1 MTVSESR
8 ADADNGKHV
17 VGLGVVSSE
26 DKVMCWMKP
35 QQIFIMKTTKV
46 SLCWAA
52 ARGYN
57 F

>member
-1 MTVSESR
+1 VTVSESR